1 MECPALAKPFKPAV
15 LLAVARRLAGDSII
29 EDAARIGVGKSV
41 EVQAKEAE
49 VAVESKE
56 TEEKPVSTSEEAAT
70 AEEAPKES

>member
-1 MECPALAKPFKPAV
+1 MLVAG
-15 LLAVARRLAGDSII
+15 ARRLAGDSII
-29 EDAARIGVGKSV
+29 EDAARIGVEKSV